1 MYKGQIDADFRLYK
15 GQRDQFDILADRIG
29 KLETAAAVNAAVEP
43 WRSKVLQMQ
52 IGNVA
57 GMVEL
62 EAERRCCADNK
73 IVNYTNSTF
82 YPINV
87 AAVTVGTTSNPRQTS
102 NPLCGCCDADFGA
115 RGYVCGQKNK

>member
-1 MYKGQIDADFRLYK
+1 
-15 GQRDQFDILADRIG
+15 
-29 KLETAAAVNAAVEP
+29 
-43 WRSKVLQMQ
+43 MQ

-87 AAVTVGTTSNPRQTS
+87 ANVTVGTTSTPRTIY
-102 NPLCGCCDADFGA
+102 NPLCACPTYITPSTTTTATPA
-115 RGYVCGQKNK
+115 A